1 MAVDFVKSQGTE
13 IFILPD
19 PLDTTAM
26 KMACPTA
33 VSKSGGART
42 MSEILCLDADD
53 PEFISGSCSSTTWS
67 IPFALV
73 PTDTTHQ
80 ELFALETLGEAVPF
94 LIALSDGTAAPTV
107 TAGALVAPAGRTSF
121 AFDGIVMEIGIDIA
135 TNDVV
140 RGTLSVQQSGPL
152 TRTWKTP

>member
-1 MAVDFVKSQGTE
+1 MVDFVKSQGTE
-13 IFILPD
+13 IFVLPD

-53 PEFISGSCSSTTWS
+53 PEFVAGSRSSTTWS
-67 IPFALV
+67 VPFALV

-80 ELFALETLGEAVPF
+80 ELFDLENLGEPVPF
-94 LIALSDGTAAPTV
+94 VIALSDGTAAPTV
-107 TAGALVAPAGRTSF
+107 TSGDLVPPTGRTSF
-121 AFDGIVMEIGIDIA
+121 KFDGIVMEIGIEIA

-140 RGTLSVQQSGPL
+140 RGTLTVQQSGPM